1 MDYEI
6 ETRCLHLE
14 DDEKIYDSTGSL
26 SFPIYQTATFAH
38 KAVGQSTGFDYS
50 RAKNPTRE
58 RVEEIVCSLERGSRA
73 FAFTSGMSAIACLME
88 LFSPGDRI
96 LAEAD
101 LYGGSIRLFR
111 EISSKNGIEIATL
124 NLHEEDVI
132 PHITG
137 NTKAV
142 YVETPTNPMMNIT
155 DIKALADKLHGR
167 GILLIVDNTFMSP
180 YLQNPLQLGADI
192 VVHSGTKY
200 LGGHNDALG
209 GFLVVKDEKIAE
221 RLEYL
226 SMTTGAVLSPFD
238 SWLILRGIQTLSVRM
253 DRACSNAAKIAGSL
267 QRCSKVKKVI
277 YPGLED
283 HPGYE
288 IMKKQARGFGAM
300 ISFECESAE
309 LAKDILANL
318 KLIKFA
324 ESLGGTQTLMTYPV
338 TQTHADVPEEPR
350 LKNGLNDRILR
361 LSVGIE
367 NADDLIRD
375 IENAIDKAVNANGRE
390 KS

>member
-58 RVEEIVCSLERGSRA
+58 RVEDIVCSLERGSRA

-101 LYGGSIRLFR
+101 LY
-111 EISSKNGIEIATL
+111 
-124 NLHEEDVI
+124 V
-132 PHITG
+132 
-137 NTKAV
+137 
-142 YVETPTNPMMNIT
+142 T
-155 DIKALADKLHGR
+155 DIRALADKLHGR

-267 QRCSKVKKVI
+267 QRCREVKKVI

-338 TQTHADVPEEPR
+338 TQTHADVPEEQR

-375 IENAIDKAVNANGRE
+375 IENAIDKAVKAYE
-390 KS
+390 